1 MPATFPCYQ
10 LKRSKDARK
19 RCINLMSPK
28 YSVIVAENK
37 GFSSRNYLGLF
48 SSIWDFFAIFC
59 QASRYRARFQR
70 EQAWVRGCVF
80 CTFLTK
86 PPKLKVNSR
95 FRTHFCNKLK
105 LKQNSF
111 LWTWR
116 FLYVFYK
123 TTKFHAKLQL
133 RSLFFTSL
141 SSNSAI
147 SYQID
152 PLCTFFKKQ
161 LYFKQSHSCARYL
174 ALNSPSTVHLCFM
187 LVLRATVRK
196 YRPLSGKSYKIDFLH
211 FLSINSF

>member
-1 MPATFPCYQ
+1 MLGRDVLISWVRNIPWSSQKT
-10 LKRSKDARK
+10 KDFR
-19 RCINLMSPK
+19 REIIWDFL
-28 YSVIVAENK
+28 
-37 GFSSRNYLGLF
+37 SST
-48 SSIWDFFAIFC
+48 WDFFAIFC

-86 PPKLKVNSR
+86 PPKLKANLR
-95 FRTHFCNKLK
+95 FRTHFCNKFK

-141 SSNSAI
+141 SPNSAI

-152 PLCTFFKKQ
+152 PLCTFFFVSSKVIVA
-161 LYFKQSHSCARYL
+161 HA
-174 ALNSPSTVHLCFM
+174 
-187 LVLRATVRK
+187 
-196 YRPLSGKSYKIDFLH
+196 I
-211 FLSINSF
+211 